1 MLDGHA
7 GITDFLE
14 PFSEF
19 RTKQDFGND
28 ARRVHTGD
36 VQQSNVA
43 IHTRLGINV
52 PTFANFLTA
61 INGLTILELVAREDR
76 TALLVESRELVELFR
91 AHLERQVSVWIIN
104 LVRIAHVTVVELIL
118 RFLVAAKYNF
128 GSQGVGGVINCH
140 AGYVCQD
147 LTSHKVG
154 LTSIEHRLSC
164 NDIVVAIFCNLL
176 PQMLGNRLI
185 PGKAQ
190 LLMVNA
196 ELNFPLLQA
205 LFLGAEVINV
215 RIRYVIGLTEEA
227 VVALGFLLAADD
239 LLGQIVELLLRVT
252 HQASIEDMV
261 IIPAAVEPD
270 KAELHQL
277 LNFLGLR
284 VNHSHDGLCG
294 ALNFPVHQE

>member
-1 MLDGHA
+1 
-7 GITDFLE
+7 
-14 PFSEF
+14 
-19 RTKQDFGND
+19 
-28 ARRVHTGD
+28 
-36 VQQSNVA
+36 
-43 IHTRLGINV
+43 
-52 PTFANFLTA
+52 
-61 INGLTILELVAREDR
+61 
-76 TALLVESRELVELFR
+76 
-91 AHLERQVSVWIIN
+91 
-104 LVRIAHVTVVELIL
+104 
-118 RFLVAAKYNF
+118 
-128 GSQGVGGVINCH
+128 
-140 AGYVCQD
+140 
-147 LTSHKVG
+147 
-154 LTSIEHRLSC
+154 
-164 NDIVVAIFCNLL
+164 
-176 PQMLGNRLI
+176 
-185 PGKAQ
+185 
-190 LLMVNA
+190 MVNA